1 MTSEKLK
8 QLNLQLTSNIRDI
21 ISEVEG
27 VPAAWPDEVK
37 TWMAE
42 ELADS
47 VLRRTLKFYRGQK
60 EHGGNFLTKEFQVMH
75 AIQEEFDD
83 AFWYFARH
91 KRDIANFGRKLKAK
105 DVL

>member
-1 MTSEKLK
+1 MTAEKLK
-8 QLNLQLTSNIRDI
+8 QLNTKLTADILDI

-27 VPAAWPDEVK
+27 VPPAWPADVK

-47 VLRRTLKFYRGQK
+47 VLRRTLKFYRGQQ
-60 EHGGNFLTKEFQVMH
+60 EHGGNFLTKDFGVMN

-91 KRDIANFGRKLKAK
+91 KRDIALMAAK
-105 DVL
+105 KKGGAQ